1 MIEMTREEI
10 LTLYK
15 EGGFL
20 AESAPFHDWW
30 KYDADYK
37 PAYEPGGSL
46 ARMIEPGVPRQM
58 KEAGELEIAYGDTF
72 AKMYVYKLSNNAV
85 LHAAG
90 LDPDEVGAQM
100 KQAAEEAL
108 ARVKPQKGEDD
119 AADLIQP
126 GDSLEVRQNKE
137 LRTSRALL
145 GHLREEQALARWGK
159 ERTPAPKIR
168 RPLR

>member
-46 ARMIEPGVPRQM
+46 ARMIEPDVPRQM

-119 AADLIQP
+119 AADLRIKNSGHRGHCWVILEKSRHWLAGAKSEHQP
-126 GDSLEVRQNKE
+126 QK
-137 LRTSRALL
+137 
-145 GHLREEQALARWGK
+145 
-159 ERTPAPKIR
+159 
-168 RPLR
+168 